1 MGGAFMPSPP
11 HKVHP
16 AARLHAL
23 LLQKIDASCWTPSP
37 SAELRRLQSPA
48 YAWPPAPRGLLRDD
62 TKLKLRNQDPWEVK
76 MTSMRLWHLGGAL
89 IAAIWLAP
97 AAFAQAPAPAAPSA
111 ANPWFQGAPFPDASE
126 EVLGATAGGKL
137 YVFAGLA
144 PGWKPKAMVY
154 EYDPAS
160 NQWAKKR
167 PMRLASHHVAFATL
181 NNKIY
186 AFGGF
191 TYPESGPPGWNAVN
205 NAWEYDLAADEWKEL
220 APMPTRRGAASA
232 GVANGK
238 IYVTGGANSLPGV
251 NENGIHPAR
260 PHNVVATVEE
270 YDPAANSWKTVRP
283 LLLAR
288 NHHATVGVGDKI
300 YVIGGR
306 VGAAFISSASNNV
319 DLVEMYD
326 PASDLWTPRA
336 RMPTARSAI
345 GAAVYNN
352 NILVAGG
359 EGQDQ
364 RFLAAFKAVE
374 AYDPALNRWQV
385 LPSMPHP
392 RHGLAVGAVG
402 NRLYT
407 VSGDG
412 QSAGSGID
420 HSAVA
425 FNEILQ
431 VDLVLK

>member
-1 MGGAFMPSPP
+1 MLVIRRPMAAEPPRTAFRDKS
-11 HKVHP
+11 
-16 AARLHAL
+16 
-23 LLQKIDASCWTPSP
+23 
-37 SAELRRLQSPA
+37 LREVTMTSVRLQLALS
-48 YAWPPAPRGLLRDD
+48 
-62 TKLKLRNQDPWEVK
+62 
-76 MTSMRLWHLGGAL
+76 GAVL
-89 IAAIWLAP
+89 VAAIAGSD
-97 AAFAQAPAPAAPSA
+97 AFAQTPAPVPLATPTAAH
-111 ANPWFQGAPFPDASE
+111 PWIQGAPFPEPSE

-144 PGWKPKAMVY
+144 PGWKPKAMVF

-167 PMRLASHHVAFATL
+167 PMRLASHHVAFASL
-181 NNKIY
+181 NNRIY

-191 TYPESGPPGWNAVN
+191 SYPATGAPGWNAVN
-205 NAWEYDLAADEWKEL
+205 SAWEYDPATDEWKEL
-220 APMPTRRGAASA
+220 APMPTRRGAAAA

-251 NENGIHPAR
+251 TENGIHPAR
-260 PHNVVATVEE
+260 PHNVVATAEQ
-270 YDPAANSWKTVRP
+270 YDPATNAWKTVRS

-288 NHHATVGVGDKI
+288 NHHVAVGVGDKV

-306 VGAAFISSASNNV
+306 VGGAFISSASNNV

-326 PASDLWTPRA
+326 PTTDLWTPRT

-345 GAAVYNN
+345 GAGIYNDQ
-352 NILVAGG
+352 ILVAGG

-374 AYDPALNRWQV
+374 AYDPVLNRWQM

-392 RHGLAVGAVG
+392 RHGLAVGAIG

-412 QSAGSGID
+412 QSAGNGIE

-425 FNEILQ
+425 YNEILQ

>member
-1 MGGAFMPSPP
+1 
-11 HKVHP
+11 
-16 AARLHAL
+16 
-23 LLQKIDASCWTPSP
+23 
-37 SAELRRLQSPA
+37 
-48 YAWPPAPRGLLRDD
+48 
-62 TKLKLRNQDPWEVK
+62 
-76 MTSMRLWHLGGAL
+76 MTSMRLRHLGGAL
-89 IAAIWLAP
+89 IAAAWVAP
-97 AAFAQAPAPAAPSA
+97 AAFAQGPAPTAPTA
-111 ANPWFQGAPFPDASE
+111 ANPWFQGAPFPEASE
-126 EVLGATAGGKL
+126 EVLGATAAGKV

-167 PMRLASHHVAFATL
+167 PMRLASHHVAFTTL

-191 TYPESGPPGWNAVN
+191 TYPDSGPPGWNAVN
-205 NAWEYDLAADEWKEL
+205 NAWEYDPATDEWKEL
-220 APMPTRRGAASA
+220 APMPTKRGAASA

-326 PASDLWTPRA
+326 PATDLWTPRT

-345 GAAVYNN
+345 GAGVYNN
-352 NILVAGG
+352 QILVAGG

-374 AYDPALNRWQV
+374 AYDPVLNRWQV

>member
-1 MGGAFMPSPP
+1 
-11 HKVHP
+11 
-16 AARLHAL
+16 
-23 LLQKIDASCWTPSP
+23 
-37 SAELRRLQSPA
+37 
-48 YAWPPAPRGLLRDD
+48 
-62 TKLKLRNQDPWEVK
+62 
-76 MTSMRLWHLGGAL
+76 MTSSRLWSVAVLSGAVL
-89 IAAIWLAP
+89 AACTAV
-97 AAFAQAPAPAAPSA
+97 AVAQAPAPAAPTA
-111 ANPWFQGAPFPDASE
+111 ANPWVQGAPFPEASE

-144 PGWKPKAMVY
+144 PGWKPKAMVF
-154 EYDPAS
+154 EFDPAS

-167 PMRLASHHVAFATL
+167 PMRLPSHHVAFATL

-191 TYPESGPPGWNAVN
+191 TSPESGPPAWNPIN
-205 NAWEYDLAADEWKEL
+205 NAWEYDPATDEWKEL
-220 APMPTRRGAASA
+220 APMPTRRGAAAA

-238 IYVTGGANSLPGV
+238 IYVTGGANSLSGV
-251 NENGIHPAR
+251 TENGIHPAR
-260 PHNVVATVEE
+260 PHNVVQVVEE
-270 YDPAANSWKTVRP
+270 YDPAANTWKTVRP

-288 NHHATVGVGDKI
+288 NHHVAVGVGDKI

-306 VGAAFISSASNNV
+306 VGSAFISGTSNNV

-326 PASDLWTPRA
+326 PAANLWMPRT

-345 GAAVYNN
+345 GAGVYNN
-352 NILVAGG
+352 QILVAGG

-364 RFLAAFKAVE
+364 RLLAAFKAVE
-374 AYDPALNRWQV
+374 AYDPVLNRWQI

-392 RHGLAVGAVG
+392 RHGLAVGAIG

-412 QSAGSGID
+412 QSAGSGVD
-420 HSAVA
+420 HSAVP
-425 FNEILQ
+425 FNEVLQ